1 MTTALFWIYWLF
13 CLGILLTLVL
23 DVFKQKDIW
32 KQVTTAMVIIPL
44 ALRVLLW
51 K

>member
-1 MTTALFWIYWLF
+1 MTTALFWIYWSF
-13 CLGILLTLVL
+13 CLVILLTLVL
-23 DVFKQKDIW
+23 DMMKEKDIW
-32 KQVTTAMVIIPL
+32 KQVTAAMVIIPL

>member
-1 MTTALFWIYWLF
+1 MTTALFWIYWSF
-13 CLGILLTLVL
+13 CLAILLTLVL
-23 DVFKQKDIW
+23 DMIKEKDVW
-32 KQVTTAMVIIPL
+32 KQVTAAMVIIPL